1 MDVVLKMLRDKEKK
15 DTMPRNVVRIYL
27 FLVSVIIGVDQL
39 TKVLSS
45 HYLKSSSF
53 VSILPGF
60 GLTLRHNKG
69 AAFSFLAEASGWQ
82 RWFFVGITILVSIV
96 IYQWLKKLSA
106 KERKE
111 GIALTLILG
120 GAWGNLIDR
129 IFHGHVIDFILLY
142 YKSWQ
147 WPAFNIADSAI
158 CLGVVMLIPS
168 IFKREF

>member
-1 MDVVLKMLRDKEKK
+1 
-15 DTMPRNVVRIYL
+15 MPRNISRIY
-27 FLVSVIIGVDQL
+27 FILVSFIIGVDQL

-45 HYLKSSSF
+45 HYLKSINF

-82 RWFFVGITILVSIV
+82 RWFLVGIAILVSVV
-96 IYQWLKKLSA
+96 IYHWLKKISV
-106 KERKE
+106 KERSE

-120 GAWGNLIDR
+120 GALGNLIDR

-158 CLGVVMLIPS
+158 CTGVAMLIPS
-168 IFKREF
+168 LFKREL